1 QSSAESTTNDADVS
15 QEQRLFI
22 IILSVLKSLWF
33 KVIYCTWR
41 CLSLNEQKKLFDEKK
56 MSYVHLFIYYGT
68 GSMTGYLASDTVE
81 VTKHPGV
88 FGLSETEAPFTA
100 DMAADGILGFV
111 ASFDV
116 MRVFDNVTTHGVV
129 NSELGNKV
137 VFGGVDSGHYTGR
150 TTCICLL
157 SATYCWINRDG
168 YDENTKSQQNIK
180 DCGSATSLIVGQ
192 TTCLFVCEGND
203 IIVDSMLLQ
212 LLQLFRRSFSVQGL
226 GLHHGCVCY
235 SCENKDSSVSF
246 ICVTALYYWWPSTG

>member
-1 QSSAESTTNDADVS
+1 
-15 QEQRLFI
+15 
-22 IILSVLKSLWF
+22 
-33 KVIYCTWR
+33 
-41 CLSLNEQKKLFDEKK
+41 
-56 MSYVHLFIYYGT
+56 
-68 GSMTGYLASDTVE
+68 MTGYLASDTVE

-192 TTCLFVCEGND
+192 TMSCVSIQTKPDVTLSFKRNIIICIYLLLRPVRALPHKCFQHYNEGEVYN
-203 IIVDSMLLQ
+203 VHM
-212 LLQLFRRSFSVQGL
+212 
-226 GLHHGCVCY
+226 
-235 SCENKDSSVSF
+235 
-246 ICVTALYYWWPSTG
+246 